1 MAWKTKTERFMLDDI
16 DGTAAVEEITFGI
29 DGVAYEIH
37 LNEEHAVELRAALE
51 KFVAAARR
59 SGGRRRRRGGGAASQ
74 RTSDAAA
81 IRVWARSRGIEVPD
95 RGRIPADVREQYY
108 AEVGA

>member
-16 DGTAAVEEITFGI
+16 DGSTATEEISFAFE
-29 DGVAYEIH
+29 GVAYEIH
-37 LNEEHAVELRAALE
+37 LNEEHANELREALA
-51 KFVAAARR
+51 KFVDNARR
-59 SGGRRRRRGGGAASQ
+59 AGGRRRRRAGAATG

-81 IRVWARSRGIEVPD
+81 IRAWARSRGIEVPD